1 MSTPNNT
8 DLVARRLV
16 HAVQDDLRRWQAV
29 PRLEPELVAALYLRV
44 REILG
49 RWPSPDDGAID
60 ELALAVYLTTSAWQP
75 TRDRA
80 ASLLPILRRDIAEA
94 MHAATKITETKE
106 GETS

>member
-1 MSTPNNT
+1 MSTPNDT

-16 HAVQDDLRRWQAV
+16 RAVQDDLRRWQAV

-49 RWPSPDDGAID
+49 RWPNPDDGAID

-75 TRDRA
+75 TPDRA

-94 MHAATKITETKE
+94 MHATKPIHETKE
-106 GETS
+106 GEQK